1 MRTHWSRTPTR
12 SVQHT
17 NPFRNHGL
25 RGPSVVLRYGAW
37 SDAPHPIHGFP
48 SLEKRPQYAQCL
60 LIFYLLPC
68 RVLLERDRAQRAFSH
83 LGPPR
88 NWLVRRRPAMRVTP
102 PDVRRL
108 AGIAHEFG
116 SRAVELGPQKLRQ
129 IEIGAAEVR
138 LVEAALNEDRPRD
151 VSRPQVG
158 VVEVHADEA
167 LALERTAFKIGARKR
182 SPARNVKACRHS
194 QFPHWNL
201 PGRTTDI
208 ASLPHVG
215 HVFEIV

>member
-88 NWLVRRRPAMRVTP
+88 NWLVRSRAAMRVTP
-102 PDVRRL
+102 PDVLRL

-116 SRAVELGPQKLRQ
+116 SRAVELGPKKLRECHIRQ
-129 IEIGAAEVR
+129 
-138 LVEAALNEDRPRD
+138 
-151 VSRPQVG
+151 
-158 VVEVHADEA
+158 
-167 LALERTAFKIGARKR
+167 
-182 SPARNVKACRHS
+182 
-194 QFPHWNL
+194 
-201 PGRTTDI
+201 
-208 ASLPHVG
+208 G
-215 HVFEIV
+215 HVAVHEEAVLGVGPPPDRRRQHATTKQHAL